1 SSSSRA
7 RSSESSTASGV
18 CCCEVTAAVSFVMV
32 SASRHSHATASGR
45 CDGPASPVW
54 SGLPAPGSAG
64 RCPFALPLRSRRV
77 PLRLVALAP
86 FRLRAPVLRGGL
98 FLQLDR
104 HTIVLERDPLAL
116 LRLRLLRLPLQV
128 LLLSLGAG

>member
-1 SSSSRA
+1 
-7 RSSESSTASGV
+7 
-18 CCCEVTAAVSFVMV
+18 
-32 SASRHSHATASGR
+32 
-45 CDGPASPVW
+45 W

-98 FLQLDR
+98 FLQFDR

-128 LLLSLGAG
+128 LLLSLGAGRGRVADHDELLPQGPQVRGGP